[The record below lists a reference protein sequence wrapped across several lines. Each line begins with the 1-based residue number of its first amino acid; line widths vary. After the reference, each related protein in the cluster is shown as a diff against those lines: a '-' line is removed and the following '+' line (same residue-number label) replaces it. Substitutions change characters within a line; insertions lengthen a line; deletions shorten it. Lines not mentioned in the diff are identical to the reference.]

1 MAGQEWDWFQ
11 REELIGHISDIR
23 VQNLQV
29 ERENV
34 QKRTFTRW
42 INLHLGKCKPP
53 LKVKDLFID
62 IQDGKILMALLEVLS
77 GQKLMHEYKSS
88 THRIFRLNNIAKALK
103 FLEDSNVKL
112 VSIDAA
118 EIADGNSSLVLGLIW
133 NIILFFQIKELT
145 GNLNRN
151 SSSSSLSSGP
161 SGPESDTS
169 PSTPSVERNMSITVK
184 DQRKAIRALLIWV
197 QRKTRKYGVAV
208 QDFTSSWRSGLAFLA
223 VIKAIDCTLVDM
235 KHALEKSA
243 RENLEDAFSIAQN
256 KLGVPRL
263 LEPEDIMVES
273 PDEQSIVTYVAQFL
287 EHFPELEGED
297 FTDPDK
303 ELPVESTYVHIKDTP
318 SEKESKI
325 LILSES
331 EENMYIVNHERSH
344 PAPPKVHIHDI
355 AERIPS
361 ETTSENCNGKLSQ
374 ALDDLQ
380 GMSEEEPQ
388 RPTSLKITGPVSFES
403 NSSWEVLNDKF
414 TPGEGS
420 ISDDA
425 LKQNDDL
432 SPAVQTDQKNSVDS
446 FEEYSEELTKE
457 TPTEYDNETKSL
469 SANTSSLSPLSW
481 TSGILTDDSINKVEE
496 SKPQSSILLPEDTS
510 KQEDTQ
516 KYVLHLLNEEIQ
528 TLPQDE
534 HTKESPV
541 LETVETNPCSPNGSN
556 LESQEL
562 STQQETSDDSLS
574 DVPKTPEDLDSCDE
588 VESAAEVLPTSSKVS
603 VIPHDL
609 FYYPHYN
616 VPISAVLNAYL
627 EPCIEG
633 YDTGSEKASS
643 ETVTDVLHD
652 KNLPEQ
658 DHKEDA
664 PEPDLENKL
673 GTPPSE
679 TDTENSEEET
689 TKTSSHVN
697 SSDEK
702 EVPLLVE
709 EKDVSLLV
717 EEKDVSLLVEEK
729 DVSLLVEEKEV
740 PLLVEEKDVS
750 LLVEEKDVSLLVE
763 EKEVPLLVEEKEV
776 PLLVEEKEIEEDGNK
791 GTNHE
796 DSAISQHPEAIAE
809 PLEDL
814 PIAIKTPEENS
825 NREEEEENMI
835 EEDLQISEVET
846 TTLSQDDLEENA
858 EFQEFTRGNDSDA
871 NIHLRKR
878 FSRNASE
885 EETYGVNEEKMTE
898 MGENPLFT
906 GKKKDLEASETPA
919 ATHEITIFEQPEL
932 FYFVIFF
939 WVLVYCLLLLPQL
952 LSNKV

>member
-1 MAGQEWDWFQ
+1 
-11 REELIGHISDIR
+11 
-23 VQNLQV
+23 
-29 ERENV
+29 
-34 QKRTFTRW
+34 
-42 INLHLGKCKPP
+42 CKPP

-303 ELPVESTYVHIKDTP
+303 ELPIESTYVHIKDTP
-318 SEKESKI
+318 SEKEGKI

-331 EENMYIVNHERSH
+331 EESMYTVNHERSH

-355 AERIPS
+355 PETISS

-374 ALDDLQ
+374 VLDDIQ

-414 TPGEGS
+414 M
-420 ISDDA
+420 
-425 LKQNDDL
+425 Q
-432 SPAVQTDQKNSVDS
+432 
-446 FEEYSEELTKE
+446 
-457 TPTEYDNETKSL
+457 
-469 SANTSSLSPLSW
+469 
-481 TSGILTDDSINKVEE
+481 
-496 SKPQSSILLPEDTS
+496 
-510 KQEDTQ
+510 
-516 KYVLHLLNEEIQ
+516 
-528 TLPQDE
+528 
-534 HTKESPV
+534 
-541 LETVETNPCSPNGSN
+541 
-556 LESQEL
+556 
-562 STQQETSDDSLS
+562 

-588 VESAAEVLPTSSKVS
+588 VESAAEVLPSSSKVS

-627 EPCIEG
+627 EPCIDA
-633 YDTGSEKASS
+633 YDTGNEKASS

-652 KNLPEQ
+652 KNLTEQ

-664 PEPDLENKL
+664 PEPVLENKL
-673 GTPPSE
+673 GISPSE

-702 EVPLLVE
+702 EVPLIVE
-709 EKDVSLLV
+709 EL
-717 EEKDVSLLVEEK
+717 
-729 DVSLLVEEKEV
+729 
-740 PLLVEEKDVS
+740 
-750 LLVEEKDVSLLVE
+750 
-763 EKEVPLLVEEKEV
+763 
-776 PLLVEEKEIEEDGNK
+776 EIEEDDNK
-791 GTNHE
+791 ATNHE
-796 DSAISQHPEAIAE
+796 DSTIQQHP
-809 PLEDL
+809 
-814 PIAIKTPEENS
+814 
-825 NREEEEENMI
+825 
-835 EEDLQISEVET
+835 
-846 TTLSQDDLEENA
+846 
-858 EFQEFTRGNDSDA
+858 
-871 NIHLRKR
+871 
-878 FSRNASE
+878 
-885 EETYGVNEEKMTE
+885 EETYGVNEQKMTD
-898 MGENPLFT
+898 MGENPLII
-906 GKKKDLEASETPA
+906 GKKTDLEASETPA
-919 ATHEITIFEQPEL
+919 PTHEITIFEQPEL

>member
-184 DQRKAIRALLIWV
+184 DQRRAIRALLIWV

-297 FTDPDK
+297 FTDPDR
-303 ELPVESTYVHIKDTP
+303 ELPIESTYVHIKDTP
-318 SEKESKI
+318 SEKEGKI
-325 LILSES
+325 LILSEN
-331 EENMYIVNHERSH
+331 EENMYTVNHERSH

-355 AERIPS
+355 PERIPS
-361 ETTSENCNGKLSQ
+361 ETISENCNGKLSQ
-374 ALDDLQ
+374 ASGDVQ
-380 GMSEEEPQ
+380 EASEEEPQ
-388 RPTSLKITGPVSFES
+388 RPTSLKITGPVRFES
-403 NSSWEVLNDKF
+403 NSSWEVPNDKF
-414 TPGEGS
+414 MSGEVS
-420 ISDDA
+420 ISDDP
-425 LKQNDDL
+425 LKQNDEL
-432 SPAVQTDQKNSVDS
+432 SPAVLTDQKNSVDS

-481 TSGILTDDSINKVEE
+481 TSGILTDDSVNKVED
-496 SKPQSSILLPEDTS
+496 SKPQSSNILPEDSS

-516 KYVLHLLNEEIQ
+516 KYILHLLNKELE

-534 HTKESPV
+534 HPEESPG
-541 LETVETNPCSPNGSN
+541 LETIETNTCSLNDSN
-556 LESQEL
+556 LKGQEL

-574 DVPKTPEDLDSCDE
+574 DIPKTPEDLDSCDE
-588 VESAAEVLPTSSKVS
+588 VEAEVVSSSSKVS

-633 YDTGSEKASS
+633 YDTGNEKASS
-643 ETVTDVLHD
+643 ETVTDVLHEE
-652 KNLPEQ
+652 NLPEQ
-658 DHKEDA
+658 DHKEEA
-664 PEPDLENKL
+664 PELDLENKL
-673 GTPPSE
+673 CTPPSE

-689 TKTSSHVN
+689 TKTSSHAN

-702 EVPLLVE
+702 EVPLLVDE
-709 EKDVSLLV
+709 L
-717 EEKDVSLLVEEK
+717 
-729 DVSLLVEEKEV
+729 
-740 PLLVEEKDVS
+740 
-750 LLVEEKDVSLLVE
+750 
-763 EKEVPLLVEEKEV
+763 
-776 PLLVEEKEIEEDGNK
+776 EIEEDANK
-791 GTNHE
+791 ATDHE
-796 DSAISQHPEAIAE
+796 DSTIPQHPEAIVE
-809 PLEDL
+809 NLEDL

-825 NREEEEENMI
+825 NTDEEEKNMI
-835 EEDLQISEVET
+835 EEDLQISDVAT
-846 TTLSQDDLEENA
+846 TSLSQDDLEENA
-858 EFQEFTRGNDSDA
+858 EFQEFTRSSDSDA
-871 NIHLRKR
+871 NFHLRKR

-885 EETYGVNEEKMTE
+885 EETYGVNEQKMTDMDENLLIIGEKM
-898 MGENPLFT
+898 
-906 GKKKDLEASETPA
+906 DLEASETPA
-919 ATHEITIFEQPEL
+919 PTHEITIFEQPEI

>member
-303 ELPVESTYVHIKDTP
+303 ELPIESTYVHIKDTP
-318 SEKESKI
+318 SEKEGKI

-331 EENMYIVNHERSH
+331 EENMYTVNHERSH
-344 PAPPKVHIHDI
+344 PAPPKVHIPDI
-355 AERIPS
+355 PERIPS
-361 ETTSENCNGKLSQ
+361 ETISENCNGKPSQ
-374 ALDDLQ
+374 VFGDLQ

-388 RPTSLKITGPVSFES
+388 RPNSLKITGSVSFES
-403 NSSWEVLNDKF
+403 NSSWEVPNDKF
-414 TPGEGS
+414 MPGEGS
-420 ISDDA
+420 ISDDP
-425 LKQNDDL
+425 LKENNDL
-432 SPAVQTDQKNSVDS
+432 SPAVLTDQKNSIDS

-469 SANTSSLSPLSW
+469 SANTSLSPLSW

-516 KYVLHLLNEEIQ
+516 KYVLHLLDEEIQ

-534 HTKESPV
+534 HIKESPV
-541 LETVETNPCSPNGSN
+541 LETIETNPCSLNGSN

-562 STQQETSDDSLS
+562 SAQHETSDDSLS

-588 VESAAEVLPTSSKVS
+588 VESTAKALPNSSKVS

-633 YDTGSEKASS
+633 YDTGNEKASS
-643 ETVTDVLHD
+643 EAVTDVLHD
-652 KNLPEQ
+652 ENLPEQ
-658 DHKEDA
+658 DYKEDA
-664 PEPDLENKL
+664 PEPDLGNNL

-697 SSDEK
+697 FSDEK

-709 EKDVSLLV
+709 EL
-717 EEKDVSLLVEEK
+717 
-729 DVSLLVEEKEV
+729 
-740 PLLVEEKDVS
+740 
-750 LLVEEKDVSLLVE
+750 
-763 EKEVPLLVEEKEV
+763 
-776 PLLVEEKEIEEDGNK
+776 EIEEDGNK
-791 GTNHE
+791 ATNHQ
-796 DSAISQHPEAIAE
+796 DSTTPQDPEAIE
-809 PLEDL
+809 EHLEDL
-814 PIAIKTPEENS
+814 PIAIKTPEEN
-825 NREEEEENMI
+825 NKEEEGKNMI
-835 EEDLQISEVET
+835 EEDLQISEFAT
-846 TTLSQDDLEENA
+846 TTLSQDNLEQNA
-858 EFQEFTRGNDSDA
+858 EFQEFTSSDSDA

-878 FSRNASE
+878 FSHNASE
-885 EETYGVNEEKMTE
+885 EETYGVNEQKMTD
-898 MGENPLFT
+898 MGENPLII

-919 ATHEITIFEQPEL
+919 PTHEITIFEQPEL

>member
-1 MAGQEWDWFQ
+1 MAPPEDFHM
-11 REELIGHISDIR
+11 RRDI
-23 VQNLQV
+23 VAG
-29 ERENV
+29 
-34 QKRTFTRW
+34 W
-42 INLHLGKCKPP
+42 IMGLFLHKVCKPP

-103 FLEDSNVKL
+103 FLEDSN
-112 VSIDAA
+112 
-118 EIADGNSSLVLGLIW
+118 
-133 NIILFFQIKELT
+133 IKELT

-184 DQRKAIRALLIWV
+184 DQRRAIRALLIWV

-297 FTDPDK
+297 FTDPDR
-303 ELPVESTYVHIKDTP
+303 ELPIESTYVHIKDTP
-318 SEKESKI
+318 SEKEGKI
-325 LILSES
+325 LILSEN
-331 EENMYIVNHERSH
+331 EENMYTVNHERSH

-355 AERIPS
+355 PERIPS
-361 ETTSENCNGKLSQ
+361 ETISENCNGKLSQ
-374 ALDDLQ
+374 VSGDLQ
-380 GMSEEEPQ
+380 EASEEEPQ
-388 RPTSLKITGPVSFES
+388 RPTSLKITGPVIES
-403 NSSWEVLNDKF
+403 NSSWEVPNDKF
-414 TPGEGS
+414 TSGEES
-420 ISDDA
+420 ISNDP
-425 LKQNDDL
+425 LKQNDEL
-432 SPAVQTDQKNSVDS
+432 SPAVLTDQKNSVDS

-469 SANTSSLSPLSW
+469 SANTSSLSPVSW
-481 TSGILTDDSINKVEE
+481 TSGILTDDSINKVED
-496 SKPQSSILLPEDTS
+496 SKPQSSIILPEDSS

-516 KYVLHLLNEEIQ
+516 KYILHLLNKELE

-534 HTKESPV
+534 HPKESPG
-541 LETVETNPCSPNGSN
+541 LETIETNTCSLNDSN
-556 LESQEL
+556 LKSQEL

-574 DVPKTPEDLDSCDE
+574 DIPKTPEDLDSCDE
-588 VESAAEVLPTSSKVS
+588 VESAAEVVSSSSKVS

-633 YDTGSEKASS
+633 YDTGNEKASS

-652 KNLPEQ
+652 ENLPER

-664 PEPDLENKL
+664 PELDVENKL
-673 GTPPSE
+673 RTPPSE

-689 TKTSSHVN
+689 TKTSSHAN

-702 EVPLLVE
+702 EVPLLVDE
-709 EKDVSLLV
+709 L
-717 EEKDVSLLVEEK
+717 
-729 DVSLLVEEKEV
+729 
-740 PLLVEEKDVS
+740 
-750 LLVEEKDVSLLVE
+750 
-763 EKEVPLLVEEKEV
+763 
-776 PLLVEEKEIEEDGNK
+776 EIEEDANNA
-791 GTNHE
+791 TDHE
-796 DSAISQHPEAIAE
+796 DSTIPQHPEAIVE
-809 PLEDL
+809 HLKDL

-825 NREEEEENMI
+825 NTDEEEKNMI
-835 EEDLQISEVET
+835 EEDLQISDVAIT
-846 TTLSQDDLEENA
+846 SLSQDDLEENA
-858 EFQEFTRGNDSDA
+858 EFQEFTRSSDSDA
-871 NIHLRKR
+871 NFHLRKR

-885 EETYGVNEEKMTE
+885 EETYGVNEQKMTD
-898 MGENPLFT
+898 MDENPLII
-906 GKKKDLEASETPA
+906 GEKKDLEASETPA
-919 ATHEITIFEQPEL
+919 PTHEITIFEQPEI

>member
-169 PSTPSVERNMSITVK
+169 HPSTPCVERNMSITVK

-208 QDFTSSWRSGLAFLA
+208 QDFASSWRSGLAFLA
-223 VIKAIDCTLVDM
+223 VIKAIDSTLVDM
-235 KHALEKSA
+235 KQALEKSA

-303 ELPVESTYVHIKDTP
+303 ELPIESTYVHIKDTP
-318 SEKESKI
+318 SEEESKI

-331 EENMYIVNHERSH
+331 EENLYTVNHERSH
-344 PAPPKVHIHDI
+344 PAPPKVHIHDTL
-355 AERIPS
+355 ESIPS
-361 ETTSENCNGKLSQ
+361 ETVPEKCNGKLSHVFSDAQ
-374 ALDDLQ
+374 ET
-380 GMSEEEPQ
+380 SEEEPQ
-388 RPTSLKITGPVSFES
+388 RPTSLKIAGSVSFES
-403 NSSWEVLNDKF
+403 NSSWEVLSDKF
-414 TPGEGS
+414 MPGEGG
-420 ISDDA
+420 ISYDP
-425 LKQNDDL
+425 LKQNDEL
-432 SPAVQTDQKNSVDS
+432 SPAVLTDQKNSVDS
-446 FEEYSEELTKE
+446 FEDYSEELTKE
-457 TPTEYDNETKSL
+457 TSTEYDNETKSL

-481 TSGILTDDSINKVEE
+481 TSGILTDESINKVEE
-496 SKPQSSILLPEDTS
+496 TKPQTSILLPEDTS
-510 KQEDTQ
+510 KQEDTH
-516 KYVLHLLNEEIQ
+516 KYVLHLLNEEILK
-528 TLPQDE
+528 LPQNE
-534 HTKESPV
+534 HTKQSPDF
-541 LETVETNPCSPNGSN
+541 ETTETNHCSLNCSN
-556 LESQEL
+556 LKSQEQ
-562 STQQETSDDSLS
+562 STQHETSDDSLS
-574 DVPKTPEDLDSCDE
+574 DVPKTPEDLDSSEEAEPSDE
-588 VESAAEVLPTSSKVS
+588 MLPSSSKVS

-616 VPISAVLNAYL
+616 VPISAVLDAYL

-633 YDTGSEKASS
+633 YNTGNGKASS
-643 ETVTDVLHD
+643 ETVMDVLHEKGIPE
-652 KNLPEQ
+652 KNN
-658 DHKEDA
+658 KEDA
-664 PEPDLENKL
+664 PEPDLGNKL
-673 GTPPSE
+673 GGVPPSE
-679 TDTENSEEET
+679 TDTENGKEEAT
-689 TKTSSHVN
+689 DINSHMN
-697 SSDEK
+697 SSDEN
-702 EVPLLVE
+702 EVPLLVVE
-709 EKDVSLLV
+709 ELEIEKDG
-717 EEKDVSLLVEEK
+717 KK
-729 DVSLLVEEKEV
+729 T
-740 PLLVEEKDVS
+740 
-750 LLVEEKDVSLLVE
+750 
-763 EKEVPLLVEEKEV
+763 
-776 PLLVEEKEIEEDGNK
+776 
-791 GTNHE
+791 TNHQDCTIPE
-796 DSAISQHPEAIAE
+796 QPEAIIE
-809 PLEDL
+809 HLEDL
-814 PIAIKTPEENS
+814 SIGIERPEKS
-825 NREEEEENMI
+825 SIREEEEKNMVKA
-835 EEDLQISEVET
+835 EDLQISEVAT
-846 TTLSQDDLEENA
+846 TALSQDKLEEIA
-858 EFQEFTRGNDSDA
+858 DCQELSRTSDSDS

-878 FSRNASE
+878 FPNTSE
-885 EETYGVNEEKMTE
+885 KETCGENKKMTD
-898 MGENPLFT
+898 MDENPLNIR
-906 GKKKDLEASETPA
+906 KEKDSEASETPTP
-919 ATHEITIFEQPEL
+919 THEITIAEQPEL
-932 FYFVIFF
+932 FYFIIFF

>member
-303 ELPVESTYVHIKDTP
+303 ELPIESTYVHIKDTP
-318 SEKESKI
+318 SEKEGKI

-331 EENMYIVNHERSH
+331 EESMYTVNHERSH

-355 AERIPS
+355 PETISS
-361 ETTSENCNGKLSQ
+361 ETTSENCNGKLNQ
-374 ALDDLQ
+374 VLDDLQ

-414 TPGEGS
+414 MQSEVS
-420 ISDDA
+420 ISDDP

-432 SPAVQTDQKNSVDS
+432 SPAVLANQKNSLDS

-496 SKPQSSILLPEDTS
+496 IKPQPSIILPEDTS

-516 KYVLHLLNEEIQ
+516 KYILHLLNEEIQ

-534 HTKESPV
+534 HTKESPG
-541 LETVETNPCSPNGSN
+541 LETIETSHCSPNGSN

-562 STQQETSDDSLS
+562 STQHETSDDSLS

-588 VESAAEVLPTSSKVS
+588 VESAAEVLPSSSKVS

-627 EPCIEG
+627 EPCIDA
-633 YDTGSEKASS
+633 YDAGNEKAS

-652 KNLPEQ
+652 ENLTEQ
-658 DHKEDA
+658 DHKEDD

-673 GTPPSE
+673 GTSPSE

-702 EVPLLVE
+702 EVPLIVE
-709 EKDVSLLV
+709 EL
-717 EEKDVSLLVEEK
+717 
-729 DVSLLVEEKEV
+729 
-740 PLLVEEKDVS
+740 
-750 LLVEEKDVSLLVE
+750 
-763 EKEVPLLVEEKEV
+763 
-776 PLLVEEKEIEEDGNK
+776 EIEENGNK
-791 GTNHE
+791 ATNHG
-796 DSAISQHPEAIAE
+796 DSTIQQHPEAIVE
-809 PLEDL
+809 DLEDL

-825 NREEEEENMI
+825 NGEEEEKNMI
-835 EEDLQISEVET
+835 EEDLQILEVAS

-858 EFQEFTRGNDSDA
+858 EFKEFTSSDSDA

-885 EETYGVNEEKMTE
+885 EETYGVNEQKMTD
-898 MGENPLFT
+898 MGENPLIIR
-906 GKKKDLEASETPA
+906 KKTDLEASETPA
-919 ATHEITIFEQPEL
+919 PTHEITIFEQPEL

>member
-88 THRIFRLNNIAKALK
+88 THRIFRLNNIAKSLK

-169 PSTPSVERNMSITVK
+169 HPSTPSVERNMSVTVK

-208 QDFTSSWRSGLAFLA
+208 QDFASSWRSGLAFLA
-223 VIKAIDCTLVDM
+223 IIKAIDSTLVDM
-235 KHALEKSA
+235 KQALEKSS

-303 ELPVESTYVHIKDTP
+303 ELPIESTYVHIKDTP
-318 SEKESKI
+318 SEKEGKI

-331 EENMYIVNHERSH
+331 EENMYTVNHERSH
-344 PAPPKVHIHDI
+344 PAPPKVHIRDTP
-355 AERIPS
+355 ERIPS
-361 ETTSENCNGKLSQ
+361 ETIPEKCNGKLSQ
-374 ALDDLQ
+374 VLGDSQ
-380 GMSEEEPQ
+380 EMSEEEPQ
-388 RPTSLKITGPVSFES
+388 RPTSLKIAGSVSFES
-403 NSSWEVLNDKF
+403 SSSWEVLSDKF
-414 TPGEGS
+414 MPGEGG
-420 ISDDA
+420 ISDDP

-432 SPAVQTDQKNSVDS
+432 SPAVLTDQKNSVDS
-446 FEEYSEELTKE
+446 FEDYSEELTKE
-457 TPTEYDNETKSL
+457 TSTEYDNETKSL

-481 TSGILTDDSINKVEE
+481 TSGILTDESINKVEE
-496 SKPQSSILLPEDTS
+496 NKPQTSILLPEDTS
-510 KQEDTQ
+510 KQEDTH
-516 KYVLHLLNEEIQ
+516 KYVLHLLNEEILK
-528 TLPQDE
+528 LPQNE
-534 HTKESPV
+534 RTKQSPV
-541 LETVETNPCSPNGSN
+541 FETTETNHCSLNGSN
-556 LESQEL
+556 LKSQEL
-562 STQQETSDDSLS
+562 STQHETSDDSLS
-574 DVPKTPEDLDSCDE
+574 DVPKNPEDLDSCDE
-588 VESAAEVLPTSSKVS
+588 SSAEVLPSSSKVS

-633 YDTGSEKASS
+633 YGTGNDKASS
-643 ETVTDVLHD
+643 ETVTDVLHE
-652 KNLPEQ
+652 KGLLEQ
-658 DHKEDA
+658 NYKEDA
-664 PEPDLENKL
+664 PEADLGNEL
-673 GTPPSE
+673 GVPPSE
-679 TDTENSEEET
+679 MNTDNGEEET
-689 TKTSSHVN
+689 TGINSHMN
-697 SSDEK
+697 SDEK
-702 EVPLLVE
+702 EVPLLVGE
-709 EKDVSLLV
+709 ELEIEKDGKKATS
-717 EEKDVSLLVEEK
+717 
-729 DVSLLVEEKEV
+729 
-740 PLLVEEKDVS
+740 
-750 LLVEEKDVSLLVE
+750 
-763 EKEVPLLVEEKEV
+763 
-776 PLLVEEKEIEEDGNK
+776 
-791 GTNHE
+791 HQ
-796 DSAISQHPEAIAE
+796 DSTIPQHPEAIVE
-809 PLEDL
+809 HVEDL
-814 PIAIKTPEENS
+814 SIAIKRPEKNS
-825 NREEEEENMI
+825 NTEEERKNMI
-835 EEDLQISEVET
+835 KAEDLQISEVAST
-846 TTLSQDDLEENA
+846 ALSQDKLEEIA
-858 EFQEFTRGNDSDA
+858 DCQEFTRTSDSDS
-871 NIHLRKR
+871 NIYLRKR
-878 FSRNASE
+878 SANTSE
-885 EETYGVNEEKMTE
+885 EETYGVNEQKMTDT
-898 MGENPLFT
+898 GENPLIIR
-906 GKKKDLEASETPA
+906 KKKDLEASETPA
-919 ATHEITIFEQPEL
+919 PAHEIMIVERPEL
-932 FYFVIFF
+932 FYFIIFF

>member
-223 VIKAIDCTLVDM
+223 IIKAIDCTLVDM
-235 KHALEKSA
+235 KQALEKSA

-303 ELPVESTYVHIKDTP
+303 ELPIESTYVHIKDTP
-318 SEKESKI
+318 SEKEGKI

-331 EENMYIVNHERSH
+331 EENMYTVNHERSH

-355 AERIPS
+355 PERIPS
-361 ETTSENCNGKLSQ
+361 ETAAENCNGKLSQ
-374 ALDDLQ
+374 VLGDSQ
-380 GMSEEEPQ
+380 ETSEEEPQ
-388 RPTSLKITGPVSFES
+388 RPTSLKITGSVSFES
-403 NSSWEVLNDKF
+403 SSSWEVLSDKF
-414 TPGEGS
+414 MSGEGG
-420 ISDDA
+420 ISDDQ
-425 LKQNDDL
+425 LKQNNDL
-432 SPAVQTDQKNSVDS
+432 SPTVLTDQKNSVDS

-496 SKPQSSILLPEDTS
+496 SKPQSSVLLPEDTS
-510 KQEDTQ
+510 KQEDTH

-528 TLPQDE
+528 KHPEDE

-541 LETVETNPCSPNGSN
+541 FETIEPSPCSLNSSN

-562 STQQETSDDSLS
+562 STQHETSDESLS
-574 DVPKTPEDLDSCDE
+574 DVPKTPDDLDSCDE
-588 VESAAEVLPTSSKVS
+588 VESAAQVLPSSSKVS

-633 YDTGSEKASS
+633 YDTGNDKASS
-643 ETVTDVLHD
+643 ETVTGVLPD
-652 KNLPEQ
+652 KSLPEQ
-658 DHKEDA
+658 NYKEDA
-664 PEPDLENKL
+664 PEPDLDNKL
-673 GTPPSE
+673 STPPLE

-689 TKTSSHVN
+689 TNINSHMN
-697 SSDEK
+697 YSNEK
-702 EVPLLVE
+702 EVPLIVE
-709 EKDVSLLV
+709 EL
-717 EEKDVSLLVEEK
+717 
-729 DVSLLVEEKEV
+729 
-740 PLLVEEKDVS
+740 
-750 LLVEEKDVSLLVE
+750 
-763 EKEVPLLVEEKEV
+763 
-776 PLLVEEKEIEEDGNK
+776 EIEEDGNK
-791 GTNHE
+791 ATNDQ
-796 DSAISQHPEAIAE
+796 DSTIPQHLEAIVE

-814 PIAIKTPEENS
+814 SIAIKTPEESS
-825 NREEEEENMI
+825 NREEEGENMI
-835 EEDLQISEVET
+835 KEDLQISEVAT
-846 TTLSQDDLEENA
+846 TTLSQDNLQEIA
-858 EFQEFTRGNDSDA
+858 ECQEFTRTSDNDA
-871 NIHLRKR
+871 NVYLRKR
-878 FSRNASE
+878 SPNPSE
-885 EETYGVNEEKMTE
+885 EETYGVNEQKMTD
-898 MGENPLFT
+898 MGENTLIIR
-906 GKKKDLEASETPA
+906 KKKDSEASETPPPI
-919 ATHEITIFEQPEL
+919 HEITIFEQPEI
-932 FYFVIFF
+932 FYFIIFF
-939 WVLVYCLLLLPQL
+939 WVLIYCLLLLPQL

>member
-1 MAGQEWDWFQ
+1 MKEVIAKA
-11 REELIGHISDIR
+11 LA
-23 VQNLQV
+23 V

-169 PSTPSVERNMSITVK
+169 HPSTPSVERNMAITVK
-184 DQRKAIRALLIWV
+184 DQRKAIRALLVWV

-208 QDFTSSWRSGLAFLA
+208 QDFASSWRSGLAFLA
-223 VIKAIDCTLVDM
+223 VIKAIDSTLVDM
-235 KHALEKSA
+235 KQALEKSS

-303 ELPVESTYVHIKDTP
+303 GLPIESTYVHIKDTP
-318 SEKESKI
+318 SEKEGKI

-331 EENMYIVNHERSH
+331 EESMYTVNHERSH
-344 PAPPKVHIHDI
+344 PAPPKVHIDDI
-355 AERIPS
+355 PERIPS
-361 ETTSENCNGKLSQ
+361 ETAAEECNGKLSQ
-374 ALDDLQ
+374 ALGDSQ
-380 GMSEEEPQ
+380 EMSEEEPQ
-388 RPTSLKITGPVSFES
+388 RPTSLKITGSVSFES
-403 NSSWEVLNDKF
+403 NSSWEVLSDKSV
-414 TPGEGS
+414 PGEGG
-420 ISDDA
+420 IPDDP
-425 LKQNDDL
+425 LKQSDDL
-432 SPAVQTDQKNSVDS
+432 SPAVLTDQKNSVDS
-446 FEEYSEELTKE
+446 FEDYSEELTKE
-457 TPTEYDNETKSL
+457 TSTEYDNETKSL

-481 TSGILTDDSINKVEE
+481 TSGILTDESINKVEE
-496 SKPQSSILLPEDTS
+496 SKPQTSILLPEDTS
-510 KQEDTQ
+510 KQEDTH
-516 KYVLHLLNEEIQ
+516 KYVLHLLNEEILK
-528 TLPQDE
+528 LPQNE
-534 HTKESPV
+534 HTEQSPV
-541 LETVETNPCSPNGSN
+541 FETTETSHCPLNGSN
-556 LESQEL
+556 LRSQEL
-562 STQQETSDDSLS
+562 STQHETSDDSLS
-574 DVPKTPEDLDSCDE
+574 DEPKNPEDLDSCDE
-588 VESAAEVLPTSSKVS
+588 VESSAEVLPSSSKVS

-633 YDTGSEKASS
+633 YGTGNDSAAS
-643 ETVTDVLHD
+643 ETGTEVLHE
-652 KNLPEQ
+652 KGLPEQ
-658 DHKEDA
+658 NYEEDA

-673 GTPPSE
+673 AVPSPGV
-679 TDTENSEEET
+679 DTENGEEET
-689 TKTSSHVN
+689 RDINNHGSSC
-697 SSDEK
+697 DEK
-702 EVPLLVE
+702 EVPLLAE
-709 EKDVSLLV
+709 EL
-717 EEKDVSLLVEEK
+717 
-729 DVSLLVEEKEV
+729 
-740 PLLVEEKDVS
+740 
-750 LLVEEKDVSLLVE
+750 
-763 EKEVPLLVEEKEV
+763 
-776 PLLVEEKEIEEDGNK
+776 EIEK
-791 GTNHE
+791 GGRKATNRQ
-796 DSAISQHPEAIAE
+796 DSTIPQHPEQVIVE
-809 PLEDL
+809 HLEDL
-814 PIAIKTPEENS
+814 SKAIERPEKS
-825 NREEEEENMI
+825 SKREEEGKTTI
-835 EEDLQISEVET
+835 KVEDLQNSEVST
-846 TTLSQDDLEENA
+846 TTLSRDKLEEIA
-858 EFQEFTRGNDSDA
+858 DCQEFARTSDSDS
-871 NIHLRKR
+871 NIYLRKR
-878 FSRNASE
+878 SPNTSE
-885 EETYGVNEEKMTE
+885 QETYGVNEAMMTDT
-898 MGENPLFT
+898 GENPLIIR
-906 GKKKDLEASETPA
+906 KKKDLEASDAPA
-919 ATHEITIFEQPEL
+919 PTHEVTIAEQPEL
-932 FYFVIFF
+932 LYFIIFF

-952 LSNKV
+952 LRNKV

>member
-184 DQRKAIRALLIWV
+184 DQRRAIRALLIWV

-297 FTDPDK
+297 FTDPDR
-303 ELPVESTYVHIKDTP
+303 ELPIESTYVHIKDTP
-318 SEKESKI
+318 SEKEGKI
-325 LILSES
+325 LILSEN
-331 EENMYIVNHERSH
+331 EENMYTVNHERSH

-355 AERIPS
+355 PERIPS
-361 ETTSENCNGKLSQ
+361 ETISENCNGKLSQ
-374 ALDDLQ
+374 VSGDLQ
-380 GMSEEEPQ
+380 EASEEEPQ
-388 RPTSLKITGPVSFES
+388 RPTSLKITGPVIES
-403 NSSWEVLNDKF
+403 NSSWEVPNDKF
-414 TPGEGS
+414 TSGEES
-420 ISDDA
+420 ISDDP
-425 LKQNDDL
+425 LKQNDEL
-432 SPAVQTDQKNSVDS
+432 SPAVLTDQKNSVDS

-469 SANTSSLSPLSW
+469 SANTSSLSPVSW
-481 TSGILTDDSINKVEE
+481 TSGILTDDSINKVED
-496 SKPQSSILLPEDTS
+496 SKPQSSIILPEDSS

-516 KYVLHLLNEEIQ
+516 KYILHLLNKELE

-534 HTKESPV
+534 HPKESPG
-541 LETVETNPCSPNGSN
+541 LETIETNTCSLNDSN
-556 LESQEL
+556 LKSQEL

-574 DVPKTPEDLDSCDE
+574 DIPKTPEDLDSCDE
-588 VESAAEVLPTSSKVS
+588 VESAAEVVSSSSKVS

-633 YDTGSEKASS
+633 YDTGNEKASS

-652 KNLPEQ
+652 ENLPER

-664 PEPDLENKL
+664 PELDLENKL
-673 GTPPSE
+673 RTPPSE

-689 TKTSSHVN
+689 TKTSSHAN

-702 EVPLLVE
+702 EVPLLVDE
-709 EKDVSLLV
+709 L
-717 EEKDVSLLVEEK
+717 
-729 DVSLLVEEKEV
+729 
-740 PLLVEEKDVS
+740 
-750 LLVEEKDVSLLVE
+750 
-763 EKEVPLLVEEKEV
+763 
-776 PLLVEEKEIEEDGNK
+776 EIEEDAIK
-791 GTNHE
+791 ATDHE
-796 DSAISQHPEAIAE
+796 DSTIPQHPEAIVE
-809 PLEDL
+809 HLKDL

-825 NREEEEENMI
+825 NTDEEEKNMI
-835 EEDLQISEVET
+835 EEDLQISDVAIT
-846 TTLSQDDLEENA
+846 SLSQDDLEENA
-858 EFQEFTRGNDSDA
+858 EFQEFTSSDSDA
-871 NIHLRKR
+871 NFHLRKR

-885 EETYGVNEEKMTE
+885 EETYGVNEQKMTH
-898 MGENPLFT
+898 MDENPLII
-906 GKKKDLEASETPA
+906 GEKKDLEASETPA
-919 ATHEITIFEQPEL
+919 PTHEITIFEQPEI

-939 WVLVYCLLLLPQL
+939 WVLIYCLLLLPQL

>member
-1 MAGQEWDWFQ
+1 
-11 REELIGHISDIR
+11 
-23 VQNLQV
+23 

-169 PSTPSVERNMSITVK
+169 HPSTPSVERNVSVTVK
-184 DQRKAIRALLIWV
+184 DQRKAIRALLNWV

-208 QDFTSSWRSGLAFLA
+208 QDFASSWRSGLAFLA
-223 VIKAIDCTLVDM
+223 IIKAIDSTLVDM
-235 KHALEKSA
+235 KQALEKSS

-303 ELPVESTYVHIKDTP
+303 ELPIESTYVHIKDTP
-318 SEKESKI
+318 SEKEGKI

-331 EENMYIVNHERSH
+331 EESMYTVNHERSH
-344 PAPPKVHIHDI
+344 PAPPKVHIHDNP
-355 AERIPS
+355 ETIPP
-361 ETTSENCNGKLSQ
+361 ETIPENCNGKLSLVLGDSQ
-374 ALDDLQ
+374 E
-380 GMSEEEPQ
+380 MSEEEPQ
-388 RPTSLKITGPVSFES
+388 RPTSLKITGSVSFES
-403 NSSWEVLNDKF
+403 NSSWEVLSDKF
-414 TPGEGS
+414 MPGEGS
-420 ISDDA
+420 ISDDP
-425 LKQNDDL
+425 LKQNNDL
-432 SPAVQTDQKNSVDS
+432 SPSALTDQKNSVDS
-446 FEEYSEELTKE
+446 FEDYSEELTKE
-457 TPTEYDNETKSL
+457 TSTEYDNETKSL

-481 TSGILTDDSINKVEE
+481 TSGILTDESINKVEE
-496 SKPQSSILLPEDTS
+496 SKLQTSILLPEDIS
-510 KQEDTQ
+510 KQEDTH
-516 KYVLHLLNEEIQ
+516 KYVLHLLNEEILK
-528 TLPQDE
+528 LPENE
-534 HTKESPV
+534 HTKRSPV
-541 LETVETNPCSPNGSN
+541 FETIETNHCSLNDSN
-556 LESQEL
+556 LKSQEL
-562 STQQETSDDSLS
+562 PTQDETSDDSLS
-574 DVPKTPEDLDSCDE
+574 DVHKNPENLDSCDE
-588 VESAAEVLPTSSKVS
+588 VESSAEILPSSSKVS

-616 VPISAVLNAYL
+616 VPISAVLDAYL

-633 YDTGSEKASS
+633 YDTGNDKAAS
-643 ETVTDVLHD
+643 ETVTDVLHE
-652 KNLPEQ
+652 KGLPEQ
-658 DHKEDA
+658 NYKEYA
-664 PEPDLENKL
+664 PEPGLGNKL
-673 GTPPSE
+673 GVPPSE
-679 TDTENSEEET
+679 MDTENSEEET
-689 TKTSSHVN
+689 TDINSHMN

-702 EVPLLVE
+702 EVPLLVGE
-709 EKDVSLLV
+709 E
-717 EEKDVSLLVEEK
+717 EEE
-729 DVSLLVEEKEV
+729 
-740 PLLVEEKDVS
+740 
-750 LLVEEKDVSLLVE
+750 
-763 EKEVPLLVEEKEV
+763 
-776 PLLVEEKEIEEDGNK
+776 EIEK
-791 GTNHE
+791 YVKKSTNHE
-796 DSAISQHPEAIAE
+796 DSTVPQHPEAIADHV
-809 PLEDL
+809 EDL
-814 PIAIKTPEENS
+814 STAIERPEKSS
-825 NREEEEENMI
+825 NREKEGKNMMKA
-835 EEDLQISEVET
+835 EDLQISEDSIT
-846 TTLSQDDLEENA
+846 SLSQHNLEEIA
-858 EFQEFTRGNDSDA
+858 DVQEFTRTSDSDS
-871 NIHLRKR
+871 NMYLRKR
-878 FSRNASE
+878 FPNTSE
-885 EETYGVNEEKMTE
+885 EETYAENEQMTDT
-898 MGENPLFT
+898 GENPLIMR
-906 GKKKDLEASETPA
+906 KKKDLEASETPA
-919 ATHEITIFEQPEL
+919 PTHEIMIVEQPEL
-932 FYFVIFF
+932 FYFIIFF

>member
-34 QKRTFTRW
+34 QKKTFTRW

-169 PSTPSVERNMSITVK
+169 HPSTPSVERNMSITVK

-208 QDFTSSWRSGLAFLA
+208 QDFASSWRSGLAFLA

-235 KHALEKSA
+235 KQALEKSA

-303 ELPVESTYVHIKDTP
+303 ELPIESTYVRIKDTP
-318 SEKESKI
+318 SEKEGKI

-331 EENMYIVNHERSH
+331 EENLYTVNHERSH
-344 PAPPKVHIHDI
+344 PAPPKVHIHDTPEI
-355 AERIPS
+355 IPS
-361 ETTSENCNGKLSQ
+361 ENIAEKCNGKLSHSET
-374 ALDDLQ
+374 
-380 GMSEEEPQ
+380 SEEEPQ
-388 RPTSLKITGPVSFES
+388 RPTSLKITGSVSFES
-403 NSSWEVLNDKF
+403 SSSWEVLSDKF
-414 TPGEGS
+414 MSHEGS
-420 ISDDA
+420 ISDDP
-425 LKQNDDL
+425 LKLNDDL
-432 SPAVQTDQKNSVDS
+432 SPAALTDQKNSVDS
-446 FEEYSEELTKE
+446 FEDYSEELTKE
-457 TPTEYDNETKSL
+457 TSTEYDNETKSL

-481 TSGILTDDSINKVEE
+481 TSGILTDESVNKVEE
-496 SKPQSSILLPEDTS
+496 CKPQTSILLPEDTS
-510 KQEDTQ
+510 KQEDTH
-516 KYVLHLLNEEIQ
+516 KYVLHLSEE
-528 TLPQDE
+528 TVKLPENE
-534 HTKESPV
+534 HTEQSPV
-541 LETVETNPCSPNGSN
+541 LETKETEHCSLN
-556 LESQEL
+556 LKSQEL
-562 STQQETSDDSLS
+562 STQHETSDDSLS
-574 DVPKTPEDLDSCDE
+574 DAPKNPDDLDSCDE
-588 VESAAEVLPTSSKVS
+588 MESPTEVLSSSSKVS
-603 VIPHDL
+603 VIPHNL

-627 EPCIEG
+627 EPCLEG
-633 YDTGSEKASS
+633 YDTSNDKASS
-643 ETVTDVLHD
+643 ETITGSLHEED
-652 KNLPEQ
+652 LLEQ
-658 DHKEDA
+658 NSKEDS
-664 PEPDLENKL
+664 PESDLGDKL
-673 GTPPSE
+673 SVPPSE
-679 TDTENSEEET
+679 MDTENGEEET
-689 TKTSSHVN
+689 TDTNSPVDSS
-697 SSDEK
+697 
-702 EVPLLVE
+702 
-709 EKDVSLLV
+709 
-717 EEKDVSLLVEEK
+717 
-729 DVSLLVEEKEV
+729 EEKEV
-740 PLLVEEKDVS
+740 PLLVGEES
-750 LLVEEKDVSLLVE
+750 ETEKSG
-763 EKEVPLLVEEKEV
+763 KMA
-776 PLLVEEKEIEEDGNK
+776 
-791 GTNHE
+791 TNLE
-796 DSAISQHPEAIAE
+796 DSTVPQHPEAIAE
-809 PLEDL
+809 HLEDL
-814 PIAIKTPEENS
+814 SKAIETPEKSS
-825 NREEEEENMI
+825 NREEEGESVI
-835 EEDLQISEVET
+835 KTEDLQILEAATSS
-846 TTLSQDDLEENA
+846 LPQDKLEEIA
-858 EFQEFTRGNDSDA
+858 DGQELTRDSDSGS
-871 NIHLRKR
+871 NVYLRKR
-878 FSRNASE
+878 APNTSE
-885 EETYGVNEEKMTE
+885 KETYGVSEQETTAV
-898 MGENPLFT
+898 GENPFII
-906 GKKKDLEASETPA
+906 GKKDLEPTGIPTP
-919 ATHEITIFEQPEL
+919 THEITISEQPEL
-932 FYFVIFF
+932 FYFIIFF

>member
-169 PSTPSVERNMSITVK
+169 YPSTPSVERNMSVTVK

-223 VIKAIDCTLVDM
+223 IIKAIDCTLVDM
-235 KHALEKSA
+235 KQALEKSA

-303 ELPVESTYVHIKDTP
+303 ELPIESTYVHIKDTP
-318 SEKESKI
+318 SEKEGKI

-331 EENMYIVNHERSH
+331 EENMYTVNHERSH
-344 PAPPKVHIHDI
+344 PAPPKVHIHDTP
-355 AERIPS
+355 ERIPP
-361 ETTSENCNGKLSQ
+361 ETVPEKCNGKLSQ
-374 ALDDLQ
+374 VLGDSQ
-380 GMSEEEPQ
+380 ETSEEEPQ
-388 RPTSLKITGPVSFES
+388 RPTSLKITGSVSFES
-403 NSSWEVLNDKF
+403 SSSWEILSDKF
-414 TPGEGS
+414 MPGEGG
-420 ISDDA
+420 ISDDP

-432 SPAVQTDQKNSVDS
+432 SPAVLTDQKNSVDS
-446 FEEYSEELTKE
+446 FEDYSEELTKE
-457 TPTEYDNETKSL
+457 TSIDYDNETKSL

-481 TSGILTDDSINKVEE
+481 TSGILTDESINKAEE
-496 SKPQSSILLPEDTS
+496 SKPQASILLPEETS
-510 KQEDTQ
+510 KQEDTH
-516 KYVLHLLNEEIQ
+516 KYVLHLLNEEILK
-528 TLPQDE
+528 LPQNE
-534 HTKESPV
+534 HTKQSSV
-541 LETVETNPCSPNGSN
+541 FGTTETNHCSLNGSN
-556 LESQEL
+556 FKSQEL
-562 STQQETSDDSLS
+562 STKHETSDDSLS
-574 DVPKTPEDLDSCDE
+574 DVPKNPEDLDSCDE
-588 VESAAEVLPTSSKVS
+588 VESSAEVLPSSSKVS
-603 VIPHDL
+603 VIPHEL

-633 YDTGSEKASS
+633 YDTGNDKASS
-643 ETVTDVLHD
+643 ETVTDVLHE
-652 KNLPEQ
+652 KGFPE
-658 DHKEDA
+658 HNYMEDG
-664 PEPDLENKL
+664 PEPDLGNKPGVL
-673 GTPPSE
+673 PSE
-679 TDTENSEEET
+679 IDNENGEEET
-689 TKTSSHVN
+689 TDIKCYMN

-702 EVPLLVE
+702 EVPLLVGE
-709 EKDVSLLV
+709 ELEIEKDG
-717 EEKDVSLLVEEK
+717 KK
-729 DVSLLVEEKEV
+729 T
-740 PLLVEEKDVS
+740 
-750 LLVEEKDVSLLVE
+750 
-763 EKEVPLLVEEKEV
+763 
-776 PLLVEEKEIEEDGNK
+776 
-791 GTNHE
+791 TNHQ
-796 DSAISQHPEAIAE
+796 DSTIPQHPEAMVE
-809 PLEDL
+809 HLEDL
-814 PIAIKTPEENS
+814 SIAIKRPEKSS
-825 NREEEEENMI
+825 NREKEGKNMI
-835 EEDLQISEVET
+835 KAEDLQSSEVAT
-846 TTLSQDDLEENA
+846 TTLSQDKLEEIA
-858 EFQEFTRGNDSDA
+858 DCQEFTRTSDSDS
-871 NIHLRKR
+871 NIYLRKR
-878 FSRNASE
+878 SPNTSE
-885 EETYGVNEEKMTE
+885 EETYGVNDQKMTD
-898 MGENPLFT
+898 MGENPLIIR
-906 GKKKDLEASETPA
+906 KKKDLEASETPA
-919 ATHEITIFEQPEL
+919 PTHEITIVEQPEL
-932 FYFVIFF
+932 CYFIVFF